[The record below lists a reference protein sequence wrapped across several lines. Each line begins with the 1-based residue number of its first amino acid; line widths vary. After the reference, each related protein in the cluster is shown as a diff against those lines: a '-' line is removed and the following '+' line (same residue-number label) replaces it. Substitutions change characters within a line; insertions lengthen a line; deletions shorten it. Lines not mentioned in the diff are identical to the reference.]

1 MGSLAAFER
10 ATIRR
15 RTEAGLDRVKGEL
28 KVKGKFVA
36 RKSGIVRHRLGR
48 PDYVD
53 KKKIETARAELA
65 KGSGILKVA
74 KLVGLGTG
82 TVHKL
87 KREMVAPQA

>member
-1 MGSLAAFER
+1 VRCTVER

-15 RTEAGLDRVKGEL
+15 RAEAGLDRVKGEL
-28 KVKGKFVA
+28 KERGKFVA

-48 PDYVD
+48 PDYAD
-53 KKKIETARAELA
+53 KKKIEAARTELA

-74 KLVGLGTG
+74 RLVGLGTG

-87 KREMVAPQA
+87 ARVIRGTA